1 MDRVK
6 KELKRVDKLCN
17 KYHLAL
23 MIACELLD
31 TYCDPE
37 EFKLEGNM
45 EAYNLTKRFKRLLKD
60 IKHLEVD

>member
-1 MDRVK
+1 MRK
-6 KELKRVDKLCN
+6 LKEQVKRVDKLCN
-17 KYHLAL
+17 KYHLVL

-37 EFKLEGNM
+37 EFKYEGNM